1 VTARSRGQPN
11 PLWGTRQMVNSIA
24 TEILQ
29 SSSMLLNL
37 GSMVLLASIAL
48 ITIARGP
55 ARSRVPIRARRR
67 LMAMRR

>member
-1 VTARSRGQPN
+1 
-11 PLWGTRQMVNSIA
+11 MVNSIA